1 VRSGRFLLSVFLGA
15 ALAGGA
21 MRLGPELLRG
31 RGSDPAGHA
40 ASPDGA
46 GTGEAASDGG
56 ALARAAARAAGAL
69 GREEPAP
76 TAGRTYYRYIDA
88 TGSLRFV
95 DSFERVPEAFRASAK
110 PMAMGDGSGDNE
122 APRLTRAE
130 SRAPRRPFSGP
141 ARQPVDASPPARR
154 APASAGVVLYST
166 SWCGWCRKTMAW
178 LDARGVEYENRDIE
192 KRPAWREELIEKSG
206 STSVPVVEIGG
217 ELVHG
222 FDPGRMGELL

>member
-1 VRSGRFLLSVFLGA
+1 VRLGRFLLAVFLGA

-21 MRLGPELLRG
+21 MRFAPELLHG
-31 RGSDPAGHA
+31 RGGDAASEA
-40 ASPDGA
+40 ASPA
-46 GTGEAASDGG
+46 GTGTGEDSEEAG
-56 ALARAAARAAGAL
+56 ALARAATRATV
-69 GREEPAP
+69 REEPAP
-76 TAGRTYYRYIDA
+76 TAERTYYRYIDG

-130 SRAPRRPFSGP
+130 TRAPRRPFSRP
-141 ARQPVDASPPARR
+141 ARRPVEAAPPARR
-154 APASAGVVLYST
+154 AAASAGVVLYST

-178 LDARGVEYENRDIE
+178 LEAHDIEYENRDIE

-206 STSVPVVEIGG
+206 NTSVPVVEIGG

>member
-1 VRSGRFLLSVFLGA
+1 VRLGRFLLSVLLGA

-21 MRLGPELLRG
+21 ARFGPELLRG
-31 RGSDPAGHA
+31 RGADRGADA
-40 ASPDGA
+40 ASSAGA
-46 GTGEAASDGG
+46 EAAGEEAEPG

-69 GREEPAP
+69 DRGEPEP
-76 TAGRTYYRYIDA
+76 AGRTYYRYIDA

-95 DSFERVPEAFRASAK
+95 DSLELVPEAFRGSAK
-110 PMAMGDGSGDNE
+110 PMAMGEGSGADE

-141 ARQPVDASPPARR
+141 ARSPVDASPRAR
-154 APASAGVVLYST
+154 AAAHAEVVLYST

-192 KRPAWREELIEKSG
+192 KLPSWRRELIEKSG

>member
-1 VRSGRFLLSVFLGA
+1 MLSVGLGA

-21 MRLGPELLRG
+21 MRLAPELLRG
-31 RGSDPAGHA
+31 RGGDAAGET
-40 ASPDGA
+40 ASPARPGA
-46 GTGEAASDGG
+46 GQAAEDAG
-56 ALARAAARAAGAL
+56 ALPRAAAGAL
-69 GREEPAP
+69 RREEQGP
-76 TAGRTYYRYIDA
+76 TAERTYYRYIDD

-130 SRAPRRPFSGP
+130 TRAPRRPFS
-141 ARQPVDASPPARR
+141 RPARR
-154 APASAGVVLYST
+154 PVEAAPAARRAAASAGVVLYST

-178 LDARGVEYENRDIE
+178 LDAHGVEYENRDIE

-206 STSVPVVEIGG
+206 STSVPVVEIEG

-222 FDPGRMGELL
+222 FDPGRMGDLL